1 MGKKSSVQTM
11 IVEDPYKIKVSNPLS
26 NFLSSQVSKGLPGYT
41 QSTGKSLSEPLDTK
55 AYNTY
60 QDFLG
65 INPSEWYNKAVVA
78 PTMRDMKEQNNLI
91 SEGWAGSLRGSGR
104 FRDVEDFTRDTS
116 SRLAEGRYKAEL
128 EIPQAQFGMAQ
139 SYSEQRNKE
148 KMLEYQDWFKS
159 LPEMNPNL
167 DRALQFLAGPS
178 GRDVISYM
186 DPGKKKGKG
195 AAFGSIAG
203 MVGLG
208 IASLLIPGAGIGLM
222 GLTGLQTSLLGGAA
236 GGAIGSMFD

>member
-1 MGKKSSVQTM
+1 MGKSWFTGRKAEQRIIT
-11 IVEDPYKIKVSNPLS
+11 VEDPIKTAVSNPLS
-26 NFLSSQVSKGLPGYT
+26 SYLASQIGRGLPSYT

-65 INPSEWYNKAVVA
+65 INPSEWYNKAVVE
-78 PTMRDMKEQNNLI
+78 PTMRDMKEQNDLV

-148 KMLEYQDWFKS
+148 KALEYTDWMKS

-178 GRDVISYM
+178 GRDILAYQTS
-186 DPGKKKGKG
+186 
-195 AAFGSIAG
+195 AQ
-203 MVGLG
+203 
-208 IASLLIPGAGIGLM
+208 IPGAEKATGWLIQFVSA
-222 GLTGLQTSLLGGAA
+222 LTQGAKK
-236 GGAIGSMFD
+236 